1 MNKFSKG
8 LLTAGTAFAIATTGV
23 AAANATEAAPATT
36 TTATTASTTATTAL
50 PTEGIKLP
58 TEGVS
63 LPTGQA
69 TDAQQ
74 AGDSSN
80 DTLNKIE
87 KFIKIGSTIIKV
99 AKFLGG
105 IFG

>member
-36 TTATTASTTATTAL
+36 TAASTTATTAL
-50 PTEGIKLP
+50 PTEGAKLP

-74 AGDSSN
+74 ASDSSN

-87 KFIKIGSTIIKV
+87 KAIKIGSTIIKV
-99 AKFLGG
+99 VKFLGG
-105 IFG
+105 IIG

>member
-8 LLTAGTAFAIATTGV
+8 LLTAGTALAIATTGV

-36 TTATTASTTATTAL
+36 TATTASTTATTA
-50 PTEGIKLP
+50 LP

-105 IFG
+105 IIG